1 MSLSERIQQD
11 LQQAMKAGEK
21 LRVSTLRL
29 LRAAMKNREIAQ
41 RRALNDAEVLEEVS
55 LATKRRRETIQ
66 LAREHG
72 REDIAQQE
80 ERELAVLASY
90 LPEQLSLEEM
100 QQQIE
105 AVVQELGATSSQDIG
120 RVMKVVMATMKGRAD
135 GSTVNR
141 LVRERLA

>member
-90 LPEQLSLEEM
+90 LPEQLSLEEI

-120 RVMKVVMATMKGRAD
+120 RVMKVVMSTMKGRAD

>member
-80 ERELAVLASY
+80 EHELAVLASY
-90 LPEQLSLEEM
+90 LPEQLSLEEI

-120 RVMKVVMATMKGRAD
+120 RVMKVVMSTMKGRAD